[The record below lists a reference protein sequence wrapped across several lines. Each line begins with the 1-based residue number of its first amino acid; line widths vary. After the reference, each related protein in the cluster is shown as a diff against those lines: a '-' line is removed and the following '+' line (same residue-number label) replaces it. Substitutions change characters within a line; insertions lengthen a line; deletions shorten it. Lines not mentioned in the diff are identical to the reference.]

1 VAQVSE
7 KDRIRWDA
15 AYTDDGPHDDEPALP
30 QVFSGHADLF
40 PVTGSALDVACG
52 TGRAAVWLGRR
63 GLEVS
68 GLDVS
73 AVAVNRA
80 RQSAVRHGVAERCRF
95 DVADLDG
102 GLPPGPPVDVVLCHR
117 FRDPGLYPALAGRLG
132 PGGLLAICVLSE
144 VGADPGRFRAAAGEL
159 EAAFTGLETLAAGE
173 GDGQAW
179 LVARAPATGRR

>member
-1 VAQVSE
+1 MSE

-15 AYTDDGPHDDEPALP
+15 AYADGDPDAGPALP

-40 PVTGSALDVACG
+40 PVAGSALEVACG
-52 TGRAAVWLGRR
+52 TGRAAVWLARR
-63 GLEVS
+63 GLQVW

-73 AVAVNRA
+73 AVAITRA
-80 RQSAVRHGVAERCRF
+80 RESAVRHGVAERCRF

-102 GLPPGPPVDVVLCHR
+102 GLPAGPPVDVVLCHR
-117 FRDPGLYPALAGRLG
+117 FRDPGLYPALAARLR

-144 VGADPGRFRAAAGEL
+144 VGASPGRFRAAAGEL
-159 EAAFTGLETLAAGE
+159 ESVFAVLEPLAASE

-179 LVARAPATGRR
+179 LMARAPATGRC